1 MKKIIVILSFVLTGC
16 ATTASVTQAQ
26 GPFLAIGY
34 GKTFEQAKDSAF
46 RAAVEEAVGAAVV
59 AERRTTNNELVL
71 KSILSHSSGYV
82 DRYEIVSNTE
92 TNGKFT
98 VQMRVYIKPS
108 MVHDY
113 VLYTAKDQSGINGDR
128 ADATINSYT
137 EERNRGDAF
146 TEGVLRD
153 YPEKAYV
160 IKQENF
166 EVKITHDRDF
176 FIHIPYTISLS
187 DKYLMALSD
196 SLAKIQDKKCSAFCG
211 DVPSFEVVYK
221 KPNDYIVTRD
231 KYYFN
236 DTKRPEKVFTA
247 LSKWA
252 GDYDYYAIY
261 KIRLDLL
268 DQSGNLLTRYCV
280 DSQRPPMQ
288 GGPNATAYGISG
300 GTWNYSENIVLPLKG
315 KLKEKLKNISSVEM
329 HVVKPEACT
338 QL

>member
-1 MKKIIVILSFVLTGC
+1 MKKIIVLLSFIITGC
-16 ATTASVTQAQ
+16 ATSNVVQSQ
-26 GPFLAIGY
+26 GPFLATGY

-92 TNGKFT
+92 TNGKYT

-108 MVHDY
+108 MIHDY
-113 VLYTAKDQSGINGDR
+113 VLYTGKDKEGINGDR
-128 ADATINSYT
+128 ADTTMNTYV

-146 TEGVLRD
+146 MEGVLRD

-160 IKQENF
+160 IKQESF
-166 EVKITHDRDF
+166 QIKITNDRDF
-176 FIHIPYTISLS
+176 SIYIPYTISLS

-196 SLAKIQDKKCSAFCG
+196 SLAKIQDKKCSSFCS
-211 DVPSFEVVYK
+211 DIPSFEVVYK
-221 KPNDYIVTRD
+221 KPNNYIVTKD

-236 DTKRPEKVFTA
+236 DAKRPEKVFTT
-247 LSKWA
+247 LSNWA
-252 GDYDYYAIY
+252 GDYQYYAIY

-268 DQSGNLLTRYCV
+268 DQSGNLLKRYCIN
-280 DSQRPPMQ
+280 SQRPPMQ
-288 GGPNATAYGISG
+288 GGPNSIAYGITG
-300 GTWNYSENIVLPLKG
+300 GTWDYSENIVLSLNG
-315 KLKEKLKNISSVEM
+315 KLKEKLKNINSVEM
-329 HVVKPEACT
+329 HVVKPESCSAF
-338 QL
+338 